1 MTIRSLRKC
10 VAAWYP
16 ARASAD
22 QNPSSDCVLSLL
34 FAPVCRFRNRVLEQL
49 AAGSYQPVLDDGLK
63 HCLAV
68 LPWWAQGQQLALQ
81 LQQTTVAAAAASTSA
96 SAVHLESAL
105 GRSGLSDRAHRRHAR
120 AHVWLKRQKHRS
132 LEGPGKLAR

>member
-1 MTIRSLRKC
+1 M
-10 VAAWYP
+10 
-16 ARASAD
+16 
-22 QNPSSDCVLSLL
+22 
-34 FAPVCRFRNRVLEQL
+34 EQL

-81 LQQTTVAAAAASTSA
+81 LQQTTVAAAA

-132 LEGPGKLAR
+132 LEGPGKLAH